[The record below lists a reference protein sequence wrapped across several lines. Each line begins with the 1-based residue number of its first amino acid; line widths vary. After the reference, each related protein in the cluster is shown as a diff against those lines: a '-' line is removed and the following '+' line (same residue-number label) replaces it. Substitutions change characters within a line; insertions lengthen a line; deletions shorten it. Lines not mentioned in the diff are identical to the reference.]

1 MENLQNTITKTET
14 LKNNIK
20 TIFNQIKQSIIRGG
34 VSDFKELAQT
44 PKQIEDLL
52 KQYNKIAI
60 LKYENDLLMDRNGSL
75 NLNLTFN
82 PSILIITVAQN
93 KKSLGDNRTS
103 IKDIIIPNI
112 LQNNEFAIWWQ
123 SNYTYE
129 GIAYFSKESLNWSQ
143 ISTTM
148 NTKVGYIRQIIAIE

>member
-1 MENLQNTITKTET
+1 MENLKNTITKTET

-20 TIFNQIKQSIIRGG
+20 TIFTQIKQSVIRGG
-34 VSDFKELAQT
+34 GSDFKELAQT

-52 KQYNKIAI
+52 KQYKKIAI

-129 GIAYFSKESLNWSQ
+129 GMAYFSKESLNWSQ
-143 ISTTM
+143 ISATM

>member
-1 MENLQNTITKTET
+1 MPGNITKM
-14 LKNNIK
+14 LKENYK
-20 TIFNQIKQSIIRGG
+20 
-34 VSDFKELAQT
+34 
-44 PKQIEDLL
+44 
-52 KQYNKIAI
+52 KIAI

-129 GIAYFSKESLNWSQ
+129 GMAYFSKESLNWSQ
-143 ISTTM
+143 ISATM